1 MIYNDP
7 STFAPHRLVFTL
19 SSFKAGIHV
28 FRTLCAAS
36 ALSAALLV
44 SACGAGSAAQPSAD
58 AAAFTLPRIVA
69 HRGGTAD
76 APENTLEA
84 IRLAIANHADAI
96 WLTVQL
102 SADGVPVLY
111 RPADLSALTDATG
124 TVASHSA
131 AQLAH
136 INAGWTFKG
145 PDSGNPYPYRARPA
159 TIPTLVDAL
168 RAIPA
173 HMPVMLDMKATPVEP
188 QAQAVARVLTEEN
201 AWSRVTIYSTDDA
214 YQRSFAVY
222 PQARVF
228 ESRDATRLRLLR
240 ALLAGQCDDAPA
252 SHTWTAFELHRALKV
267 TETFTLGEGR
277 SDVNATLWTPA
288 TVACFRQQPDVR
300 IVAIAV
306 NNADDY
312 RAMACLGVD
321 AVLSDS
327 PMRMSAI
334 RAALAAESNGAQHK
348 PLDCGTARAQAHG
361 TQ

>member
-1 MIYNDP
+1 M
-7 STFAPHRLVFTL
+7 
-19 SSFKAGIHV
+19 
-28 FRTLCAAS
+28 FRTICAAS
-36 ALSAALLV
+36 ALSAVLLV
-44 SACGAGSAAQPSAD
+44 SACGAGSAAQPAVD
-58 AAAFTLPRIVA
+58 AAASTLPRIVA

-102 SADGVPVLY
+102 SMDGVPVLY
-111 RPADLSALTDATG
+111 RPADLSALTDAKG
-124 TVASHSA
+124 PVASHSA

-145 PDSGNPYPYRARPA
+145 SDSGNPYPYRAHP
-159 TIPTLVDAL
+159 TSIPTLSEAL

-173 HMPVMLDMKATPVEP
+173 HIPVVLDMKATPAEP
-188 QAQAVARVLTEEN
+188 QVHAVARVLTEED
-201 AWSRVTIYSTDDA
+201 AWSRVTIYSTDAA
-214 YQRSFAVY
+214 YQRSFAAY

-228 ESRDATRLRLLR
+228 ESRDATRQRLVR

-252 SHTWTAFELHRALKV
+252 AHTWTAFELHRVLKV
-267 TETFTLGEGR
+267 TEEFTLGEGR
-277 SDVNATLWTPA
+277 SEVNATLWTPA

-327 PMRMSAI
+327 PRQMSAI
-334 RAALAAESNGAQHK
+334 RASLAAASSGGQRKAIGCGDAQ
-348 PLDCGTARAQAHG
+348 
-361 TQ
+361 

>member
-1 MIYNDP
+1 V
-7 STFAPHRLVFTL
+7 LTL
-19 SSFKAGIHV
+19 SFFKAGIHV
-28 FRTLCAAS
+28 FRSICAAS

-44 SACGAGSAAQPSAD
+44 SACGAGSAAQPLVQTPDS
-58 AAAFTLPRIVA
+58 TLPRIVA

-96 WLTVQL
+96 WLSVQL
-102 SADGVPVLY
+102 SMDGVPVLY
-111 RPADLSALTDATG
+111 RPADLSALTDAKG
-124 TVASHSA
+124 AVASHTA

-136 INAGWTFKG
+136 VNAGWTFKG
-145 PDSGNPYPYRARPA
+145 ADSGHPYPYRAQPA
-159 TIPTLVDAL
+159 HIPTLSDAL

-173 HMPVMLDMKATPVEP
+173 NMPVMLDMKATPAEP
-188 QAQAVARVLTEEN
+188 QAQAVARVLTEED
-201 AWSRVTIYSTDDA
+201 AWSRVTIYSTDEA

-222 PQARVF
+222 PQARLF

-240 ALLAGQCDDAPA
+240 ALLSGQCADVPA
-252 SHTWTAFELHRALKV
+252 AHTWTAFELHRVLKV
-267 TETFTLGEGR
+267 KEEFTLGEGV
-277 SDVNATLWTPA
+277 SELSATLWTPA

-306 NNADDY
+306 NSAEDY

-327 PMRMSAI
+327 PLQMSAI
-334 RAALAAESNGAQHK
+334 RAALAAASNGAQRK
-348 PLDCGTARAQAHG
+348 PIDCGDARAHAAQ
-361 TQ
+361 

>member
-1 MIYNDP
+1 
-7 STFAPHRLVFTL
+7 
-19 SSFKAGIHV
+19 V
-28 FRTLCAAS
+28 FRTICAAS

-44 SACGAGSAAQPSAD
+44 SACGAGSAAQPSVD
-58 AAAFTLPRIVA
+58 AAASTLPRIVA

-111 RPADLSALTDATG
+111 RPADLSALTDAKG
-124 TVASHSA
+124 TVASQTA
-131 AQLAH
+131 AQLARV
-136 INAGWTFKG
+136 NAGWSFKG
-145 PDSGNPYPYRARPA
+145 TDGSHPYPYRARPA
-159 TIPTLVDAL
+159 YIPTLSDAL

-173 HMPVMLDMKATPVEP
+173 HMPVMLDMKATPAEP
-188 QAQAVARVLTEEN
+188 QAQAVARVLTEEG

-240 ALLAGQCDDAPA
+240 ALLSGQCDDAPA
-252 SHTWTAFELHRALKV
+252 AHTWTAFELHRVLQV

-277 SDVNATLWTPA
+277 SEVSATLWTPA
-288 TVACFRQQPDVR
+288 TVACFKQQPDVR

-306 NNADDY
+306 NTADDY

-327 PMRMSAI
+327 PQQMSAI
-334 RAALAAESNGAQHK
+334 RSALAAASNGGQGK
-348 PLDCGTARAQAHG
+348 PIDCGEAQGQAQTQLPTQPPTAAQVAR
-361 TQ
+361 